1 MTMLK
6 MTPDNQAR
14 AAAASQAV
22 EAYQNAKQGTLG
34 WLPRSAEEIL
44 TDLLSDLR
52 HFADATGIDFDTANR
67 IAQDHYEFE
76 SW

>member
-1 MTMLK
+1 MLR

-14 AAAASQAV
+14 AAAGSLAL
-22 EAYQNAKQGTLG
+22 EAYQHAKGLTESPSLQSPQET
-34 WLPRSAEEIL
+34 L

-52 HFADATGIDFDTANR
+52 HFADAVGIDFDAADR
-67 IAQDHYEFE
+67 MAQDHYEFE